1 LNILSLNILINKNKN
16 KIKNVLIG
24 RKGKNTLINASLL
37 FTITKK
43 AHQEIG
49 KLLNLSKSMIG
60 DIISRAGMIKS
71 ID

>member
-1 LNILSLNILINKNKN
+1 MCDLPHGKSILLEFLYRMIRINMK
-16 KIKNVLIG
+16 IG

-49 KLLNLSKSMIG
+49 KLLNLSKSMIA
-60 DIISRAGMIKS
+60 DIKSRAEMI
-71 ID
+71 